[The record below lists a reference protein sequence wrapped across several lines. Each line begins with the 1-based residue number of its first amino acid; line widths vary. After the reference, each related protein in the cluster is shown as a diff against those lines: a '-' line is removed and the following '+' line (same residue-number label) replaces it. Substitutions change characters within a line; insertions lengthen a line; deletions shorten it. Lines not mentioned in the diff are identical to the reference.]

1 MGLISTNVHQ
11 LACATS
17 LRKLRR
23 SVISRKL
30 SVDRYSRTRE
40 RRRCAEGPA
49 ELSRRNAMR
58 RRWGNMRCSPGS
70 PRSVRAFRA
79 IELRL
84 SGTLRSL
91 GSPAVATLQR
101 TPIRRARA
109 QRPRSPTGTAAPT
122 EADPLFGP
130 PTRKAEK
137 PCRAMRPPTSVA
149 SAIHASVES
158 PWGLERILVCLP
170 RPKTLDFRHLA
181 NVMLSPAAISWRCPR
196 AAVPDVA
203 DACSAAHRS
212 PVSKFTEALTTT
224 TLAFSPA
231 FYSDSCH
238 GPLPTTESYD
248 FR

>member
-1 MGLISTNVHQ
+1 MERTARHRRGQQSWTISATASARASTARFKRSGTKHPRSITKLCHRNERINLESEKKTRQENERTNTTKSLRLGCVWPFLFPCLVVLISTNVHQ

-40 RRRCAEGPA
+40 RRRCAVGPA

-149 SAIHASVES
+149 SAIHASV
-158 PWGLERILVCLP
+158 
-170 RPKTLDFRHLA
+170 
-181 NVMLSPAAISWRCPR
+181 
-196 AAVPDVA
+196 
-203 DACSAAHRS
+203 
-212 PVSKFTEALTTT
+212 
-224 TLAFSPA
+224 
-231 FYSDSCH
+231 
-238 GPLPTTESYD
+238 
-248 FR
+248 

>member
-1 MGLISTNVHQ
+1 MRLGCVWPFLFPCLVVLISTNVHQ

-40 RRRCAEGPA
+40 RRRCAVGPA

-109 QRPRSPTGTAAPT
+109 QRPRSPTGTAAST

-137 PCRAMRPPTSVA
+137 PRRAMRPPTSFA

-158 PWGLERILVCLP
+158 HRAWSASSSVYRVLKPSISATWRMSCCRQSRYPGGVRDQ
-170 RPKTLDFRHLA
+170 RFR
-181 NVMLSPAAISWRCPR
+181 MWPT
-196 AAVPDVA
+196 
-203 DACSAAHRS
+203 
-212 PVSKFTEALTTT
+212 PVLLLIALQFHSSRK
-224 TLAFSPA
+224 L
-231 FYSDSCH
+231 
-238 GPLPTTESYD
+238 
-248 FR
+248 